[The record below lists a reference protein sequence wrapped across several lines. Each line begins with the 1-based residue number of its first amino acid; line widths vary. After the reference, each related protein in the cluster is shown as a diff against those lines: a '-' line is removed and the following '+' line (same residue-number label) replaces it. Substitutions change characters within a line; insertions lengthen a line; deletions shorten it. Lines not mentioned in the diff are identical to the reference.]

1 MNQETENHLKILG
14 ICYYV
19 MGGLLCL
26 LALIP
31 CLHIILGIA
40 MLSGKMDGAQQPSPA
55 FMGIIFLAMGL
66 TAVLLILAIAI
77 TTIYTGRCL
86 RQRKYYIFCL
96 VMAGLCCCWFP
107 LGTVLGVFSI
117 IVLSKPEVKPEFEK
131 KVEPPPQPVA
141 AVPAE

>member
-14 ICYYV
+14 IFYYI

-31 CLHIILGIA
+31 CIQIFLGIFIVSNQNTA
-40 MLSGKMDGAQQPSPA
+40 PA
-55 FMGIIFLAMGL
+55 LIGIIYLAIGL
-66 TAVLLILAIAI
+66 AAFLLILSIAIA
-77 TTIYTGRCL
+77 TIYTGRCL
-86 RQRKYYIFCL
+86 RQRKYYIFCI

-107 LGTVLGVFSI
+107 LGTVLGVFSV

-131 KVEPPPQPVA
+131 KVEPPPQPAA